1 MMVGDSLL
9 NIENNEKDH
18 YESNIELHPIA
29 KNLIE
34 IIKKFNNQK
43 VVLDMAKDLLEI
55 ERMVPSALENAAGF
69 IRGMRQGLAIS
80 NKIPDEIA

>member
-9 NIENNEKDH
+9 NI
-18 YESNIELHPIA
+18 
-29 KNLIE
+29 
-34 IIKKFNNQK
+34 
-43 VVLDMAKDLLEI
+43 
-55 ERMVPSALENAAGF
+55 ENAAGF